1 MSNNTPDYI
10 NNLIF
15 VPLNENSIVSIEDG
29 PQEEDVIEQLKDRIK
44 ELEEENERLR
54 KVIET
59 QND

>member
-10 NNLIF
+10 NNLVF

-29 PQEEDVIEQLKDRIK
+29 PQEDDVIEQLKDRIK

>member
-10 NNLIF
+10 NNLVF

-29 PQEEDVIEQLKDRIK
+29 PQENDVIEQLKDRIK

>member
-54 KVIET
+54 KLIET

>member
-10 NNLIF
+10 NNLVF

-29 PQEEDVIEQLKDRIK
+29 PQEEDVIEQLKDRIR

-54 KVIET
+54 KLIET

>member
-1 MSNNTPDYI
+1 MSNNAPDYI
-10 NNLIF
+10 NNLVF

-44 ELEEENERLR
+44 ELEEENEHLR